1 MKKLKTIRLF
11 SAFIVAC
18 IFIPVDS
25 FAQSSEANK
34 SKKQT
39 TYKKARVLQTKT
51 AKEMAKFYEESHFPF
66 MEIQNSK
73 LKL

>member
-1 MKKLKTIRLF
+1 MKKLKIIRLF
-11 SAFIVAC
+11 SALIVAC

-25 FAQSSEANK
+25 FAQSNEASK

-51 AKEMAKFYEESHFPF
+51 AKEMAKFYEAYERV
-66 MEIQNSK
+66 K
-73 LKL
+73 L